1 MNFDDFLQFMK
12 KKMHPEFSDDDIL
25 DAFKVKNFYKLTRMY
40 STVYVTEN
48 LLAEIAQS
56 QKVKTSVLIEIN
68 QAVASQ
74 A

>member
-1 MNFDDFLQFMK
+1 MK

-68 QAVASQ
+68 QAAASQ